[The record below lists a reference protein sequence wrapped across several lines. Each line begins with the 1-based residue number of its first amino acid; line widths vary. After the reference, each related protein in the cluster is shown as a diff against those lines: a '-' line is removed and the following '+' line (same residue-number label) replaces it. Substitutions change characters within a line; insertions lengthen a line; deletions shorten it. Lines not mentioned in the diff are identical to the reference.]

1 MAFDDYPESAVNN
14 AKRALKF
21 ADENGWGS
29 CGTPVGKSRA
39 NSIAKREKL
48 SLDTVKRVYSFLS
61 RHAQNADVPYDE
73 GCGGLMYDAW
83 GGKSMLP
90 WAKKKVNEAGE
101 RMQRNREKA
110 LQNKVKEHNES
121 VSAAHKKATVP
132 MLEKVYDR
140 GVGAYKT
147 NPGSVRPSVKTPEQW
162 AMARVNSF
170 LYALKNE
177 KFRGG
182 KHDTDLFPSGHPLR
196 TKGQDEEKNDMEE
209 KNNKQSTEARER
221 VGTVDGEP
229 VFSTIEEALEQAE
242 RQGCTGYHTHEL
254 EGETV
259 YMACESHGAATNG
272 NKDDEEP
279 YRKSA
284 HEAELRAQ
292 YGENV
297 ELRTAKVR
305 AAGDDSLIVEG
316 YASNFDVEYDLGY
329 FKESVARGAFDD
341 VLNDDVRFLLNHT
354 GAPLARTTNGTLELT
369 VDETGLRYRAALADT
384 QDGRDLYKLIKRGD
398 INQSSFAFT
407 IDADEWSEDRSTRT
421 ITKVGKLLDTS
432 AVTYPA
438 SASTSVYAR
447 NMAAAAQEAVELN
460 DEQVAAEPATEE
472 RAEPETIKIE
482 ARNFT
487 QKSENNFSNMTLNDL
502 KGQRSAYYEE
512 FVGIGQKADSEGRS
526 LTEAEQERCDK
537 LDSMVADLDVKI
549 KHKQREQE
557 MVARM
562 AQSGTASN
570 AEQRE
575 VERVH
580 GAFSLSRAVAQVAN
594 GRNLEGAEAEWAQEA
609 QKEARSQG
617 LQMAGQIA
625 IPSIALR
632 ALGDADEHSATTGSG
647 SGSVATVVP
656 AAIEALRAPTVIEQL
671 GTTVI
676 RNATGNL
683 QFPRIS
689 TKAVGTGEGEAE
701 ENAAS
706 TLLMDSVSMT
716 PERVSAKT
724 TYTKQLI
731 LQGGA
736 EIDALIANDLSA
748 AMNAYVDDR
757 AFDVILA
764 DSDVD
769 VFNTG
774 DDDLDAAMVY
784 AMEAAVL
791 AAGGNLAGAA
801 YVMSPKAY
809 ELSKSEAAVANVSAL
824 WDGQTFN
831 GYNAIASPYLVNSTL
846 DATGAG
852 GNMIF
857 GNFAQG
863 LILAYFGGIDLLVD
877 PYSAAGNAQVTLH
890 VNRFFDVAIRQ
901 PGAISRSTKLT

>member
-1 MAFDDYPESAVNN
+1 
-14 AKRALKF
+14 
-21 ADENGWGS
+21 
-29 CGTPVGKSRA
+29 
-39 NSIAKREKL
+39 
-48 SLDTVKRVYSFLS
+48 
-61 RHAQNADVPYDE
+61 
-73 GCGGLMYDAW
+73 
-83 GGKSMLP
+83 
-90 WAKKKVNEAGE
+90 E
-101 RMQRNREKA
+101 RMQRNRKKA

-242 RQGCTGYHTHEL
+242 RQGCTGYHTHDL

-272 NKDDEEP
+272 KKDDEEP
-279 YRKSA
+279 YRNLE

-292 YGENV
+292 YGDNV
-297 ELRTAKVR
+297 ELRTAEVR
-305 AAGDDSLIVEG
+305 AAGDDSLVVEG

-329 FKESVARGAFDD
+329 FKETVARGAFDD

-421 ITKVGKLLDTS
+421 ITKIGRLLDTS

-438 SASTSVYAR
+438 SPSTTVAAR
-447 NMAAAAQEAVELN
+447 NMAAAAQEAEELN
-460 DEQVAAEPATEE
+460 DEQEAAEPATEE
-472 RAEPETIKIE
+472 RAEPEIIKTE

-562 AQSGTASN
+562 AQSGNVS
-570 AEQRE
+570 ESEKRE

-580 GAFSLSRAVAQVAN
+580 GAFSISRAVAQIAN
-594 GRNLEGAEAEWAQEA
+594 GRNLEGAEAEWQQEA
-609 QKEARSQG
+609 AKEARSQG
-617 LQMAGQIA
+617 LQLTGQIA
-625 IPSIALR
+625 IPSMALR

-656 AAIEALRAPTVIEQL
+656 AAIEALRAPTVIEGL
-671 GTTVI
+671 GATVI
-676 RNATGNL
+676 RNASGNL

-689 TKAVGTGEGEAE
+689 TKASGTGEGEADA
-701 ENAAS
+701 NANS
-706 TLLMDSVSMT
+706 GLLMDTVSMT

-731 LQGGA
+731 LQGGVG
-736 EIDALIANDLSA
+736 IDTLIANDLSA
-748 AMNAYVDDR
+748 AMNAFIDDR

-769 VFNTG
+769 DQTTAGATNTT
-774 DDDLDAAMVY
+774 DFSAMAV

-791 AAGGNLAGAA
+791 AAGGNMAA
-801 YVMSPKAY
+801 ARYAMSPKAY
-809 ELSKSEAAVANVSAL
+809 ELTKNAVAVTGVSAL
-824 WDGQTFN
+824 FENGQFN
-831 GYNAIASPYLVNSTL
+831 
-846 DATGAG
+846 
-852 GNMIF
+852 
-857 GNFAQG
+857 
-863 LILAYFGGIDLLVD
+863 
-877 PYSAAGNAQVTLH
+877 
-890 VNRFFDVAIRQ
+890 
-901 PGAISRSTKLT
+901 